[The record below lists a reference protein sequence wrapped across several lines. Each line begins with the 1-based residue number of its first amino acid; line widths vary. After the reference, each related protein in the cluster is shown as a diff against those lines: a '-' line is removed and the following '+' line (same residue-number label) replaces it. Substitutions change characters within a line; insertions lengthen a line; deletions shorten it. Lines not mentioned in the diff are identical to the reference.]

1 MRIDNAIVTSHK
13 VRVWDL
19 PTRLFHWTL
28 VALIAAQLVTA
39 SIGGNLMDLHFRSG
53 YAIFTLLLWRIVW
66 GFVGGRW
73 SRFASFVYG
82 PSAVLVYLRGKA
94 PSAHSVGHSPLGAG
108 SVFALLALLSAQVA
122 SGLFS
127 DDDIAYSGP
136 LARLVSNDWVSDAT
150 NWHTAWGK
158 YILLALIALHIAAIA
173 YYRWRKKQHLT
184 EPMIVGDK
192 QLVQAALPSRDDA
205 ASRLAALVVLLVC
218 AGLVWWVVN
227 R

>member
-1 MRIDNAIVTSHK
+1 
-13 VRVWDL
+13 
-19 PTRLFHWTL
+19 
-28 VALIAAQLVTA
+28 
-39 SIGGNLMDLHFRSG
+39 
-53 YAIFTLLLWRIVW
+53 
-66 GFVGGRW
+66 
-73 SRFASFVYG
+73 
-82 PSAVLVYLRGKA
+82 
-94 PSAHSVGHSPLGAG
+94 AHSVGHSPLGAG

-173 YYRWRKKQHLT
+173 YYRWCKKQHLT
-184 EPMIVGDK
+184 GPMIVGDK